1 MKIPKINIPQVNPY
15 KANEMKM
22 QKTAEK
28 TTQRADKL
36 EISSE
41 AKHLSEASS
50 YTVARNEKV
59 QAIQKQI
66 ESGTYKVNP
75 DQIAQGLINYYNK

>member
-1 MKIPKINIPQVNPY
+1 MKIPKINIPPVNPY
-15 KANEMKM
+15 KANEMKV
-22 QKTAEK
+22 QKSAEK
-28 TTQRADKL
+28 AVQRADKL

-66 ESGTYKVNP
+66 EAGTYKVNP
-75 DQIAQGLINYYNK
+75 EKIAQGLIDYYNK